1 MLKAAIEFNK
11 SKLGNSVVIGNEK
24 RVKETLEKIGLDP
37 NFKIQIVNSTDS
49 GKREKY
55 AKYLYKKLQ
64 RTGQLE
70 RDVDRL
76 IRNDRVAF
84 GASMVACKDADAM
97 VTGNIRHYAAS
108 VEKLKNVC
116 DARSGE
122 PIFGMTMMVFKG
134 RTLLVADTNVQDFP
148 TAARLVQ
155 VSKSCVRV
163 ARLFGFDPKVAF
175 LSHSTFG
182 KPISRNTKH
191 VREAIDLLKKEK
203 VDFDFDGEMQP
214 DVAGPLLVGLD
225 LPIEVAPLRSSTS
238 DILNLAS
245 IAAFSS
251 DVIDYD

>member
-1 MLKAAIEFNK
+1 MLI
-11 SKLGNSVVIGNEK
+11 LQ
-24 RVKETLEKIGLDP
+24 TLEK
-37 NFKIQIVNSTDS
+37 
-49 GKREKY
+49 EKY

-122 PIFGMTMMVFKG
+122 PIFGMTMMVFRG

-148 TAARLVQ
+148 TAERLVQ
-155 VSKSCVRV
+155 VSKSCVRDLLE
-163 ARLFGFDPKVAF
+163 LFGFDPKVAF

-191 VREAIDLLKKEK
+191 VKSELIFSKKK
-203 VDFDFDGEMQP
+203 
-214 DVAGPLLVGLD
+214 
-225 LPIEVAPLRSSTS
+225 R
-238 DILNLAS
+238 
-245 IAAFSS
+245 
-251 DVIDYD
+251 